1 VHKWQWPAVNS
12 IERQQQEHVM
22 ATRDSTSDRFTNA
35 NQARIEGAEHLT
47 GISAALS
54 QAAELGQQVLELQQA
69 LLGGVARAQGLEAKR
84 LAALHGE
91 DDPRIA
97 RAAAR
102 AQLLQELRAEAGARA
117 QDVGRFAEAS
127 QRDGTFHG
135 YVIQPDGAPA
145 EAYTVQ
151 MEVSDVSSK
160 RTQGGKTKTDPT
172 GYFRIDAG
180 ATDQPAGGLQRMVER
195 FARAASMDDDA
206 TADDVGARAAAP
218 VGGTE
223 TPTGTGTATETGT
236 AVTSKVEV
244 LDQSGRVVLEDP
256 MPPTFDGGSSEFRYY
271 VLTEKSAAPAF

>member
-1 VHKWQWPAVNS
+1 
-12 IERQQQEHVM
+12 M

-54 QAAELGQQVLELQQA
+54 QAAALGQQVLALQQA

-102 AQLLQELRAEAGARA
+102 AQLLQELQAEAGARA

-160 RTQGGKTKTDPT
+160 RTRGGKTKTDAT

-218 VGGTE
+218 GGGTATGAGTAPGGGTA
-223 TPTGTGTATETGT
+223 TPTGTGTATATGT
-236 AVTSKVEV
+236 AITSKVEV
-244 LDQSGRVVLEDP
+244 
-256 MPPTFDGGSSEFRYY
+256 
-271 VLTEKSAAPAF
+271 